1 MVITKMDISYQGR
14 GGFSKEN
21 VQKFS
26 TENVHGNVLLAPKSL
41 QRCGPI
47 KVYAF
52 FWLFFFWQ

>member
-47 KVYAF
+47 SLRF
-52 FWLFFFWQ
+52 FLVVFFWQ